1 MIEFLTQPIPAGV
14 TFFLVANVPIWTLL
28 WWYFRRDRR
37 LAAEYKRHWELQQ
50 QLWEMERR
58 IWDEQRSDEELE
70 RERQAQARVAEV
82 RREARRRLGLPEE
95 EG

>member
-14 TFFLVANVPIWTLL
+14 TLFLVLMVPFWAAM
-28 WWYFRRDRR
+28 WWLFRRDRR
-37 LAAEYKRHWELQQ
+37 RDAEYKRRWELQR
-50 QLWEMERR
+50 QLWDMERR
-58 IWDEQRSDEELE
+58 IWDERRSPEEIE
-70 RERQAQARVAEV
+70 RDRQAETRAAEV